1 MKTFLVEIFYRFYQ
15 FESFFFPRAVNP
27 DQMAETLFKNCDT
40 NKDGSISF
48 QEFAMTLYF
57 LTHASKEEK
66 LKHIF
71 TLLDADGNGT
81 LSSTEVSIFCK
92 LYVITRVSLI
102 WKILEFQNSVSPT

>member
-1 MKTFLVEIFYRFYQ
+1 MIFF
-15 FESFFFPRAVNP
+15 SRAVNP
-27 DQMAETLFKNCDT
+27 DQMAETLFRNCDT

-71 TLLDADGNGT
+71 ILLDADGNGT
-81 LSSTEVSIFCK
+81 LSSTEVNIFCK
-92 LYVITRVSLI
+92 L
-102 WKILEFQNSVSPT
+102 

>member
-1 MKTFLVEIFYRFYQ
+1 MKTFLEVITDFINLN
-15 FESFFFPRAVNP
+15 SFFFSRAVNP
-27 DQMAETLFKNCDT
+27 NQMAETLFKNCDT

-71 TLLDADGNGT
+71 ILLDADGNGT
-81 LSSTEVSIFCK
+81 LSSTEVNIFCK
-92 LYVITRVSLI
+92 SEVIIYSNLKNDLQYLKVQS
-102 WKILEFQNSVSPT
+102 

>member
-1 MKTFLVEIFYRFYQ
+1 
-15 FESFFFPRAVNP
+15 
-27 DQMAETLFKNCDT
+27 MAETLFKNCDT

-71 TLLDADGNGT
+71 ILLDADGNGT
-81 LSSTEVSIFCK
+81 LSSTEVNVFLQIISAVCICNILK
-92 LYVITRVSLI
+92 KNLVCTGEHPCIT
-102 WKILEFQNSVSPT
+102 

>member
-1 MKTFLVEIFYRFYQ
+1 MKIEPNSRWKKNFRSFYGFYQ
-15 FESFFFPRAVNP
+15 FEFFFFSRAVNP

-71 TLLDADGNGT
+71 ILLDADGNGT
-81 LSSTEVSIFCK
+81 LSSTEVSMYIVQIICNY
-92 LYVITRVSLI
+92 LL
-102 WKILEFQNSVSPT
+102 

>member
-1 MKTFLVEIFYRFYQ
+1 
-15 FESFFFPRAVNP
+15 
-27 DQMAETLFKNCDT
+27 MAETLFKNCDT

-71 TLLDADGNGT
+71 ILLDADGNGT

-92 LYVITRVSLI
+92 LYVITYFNL
-102 WKILEFQNSVSPT
+102 KTDLQYLEKYFYRLFIRIETFI

>member
-1 MKTFLVEIFYRFYQ
+1 MKTFLVEIFTDFINLN
-15 FESFFFPRAVNP
+15 SFFSRAVNP

-71 TLLDADGNGT
+71 ILLDADGNGT
-81 LSSTEVSIFCK
+81 LSSTEVNIFCK
-92 LYVITRVSLI
+92 L
-102 WKILEFQNSVSPT
+102 